1 MCTSVLIRQP
11 LWHTNETKKII
22 IIIIICHST
31 SFQTKHNIL
40 DSEDSPYYEIRGIT
54 FFFFFFKRNDKPLLL
69 VYSVRVTKHPT
80 LFSDLF
86 YDASC

>member
-11 LWHTNETKKII
+11 LWHTNETKK
-22 IIIIICHST
+22 ICHST

-40 DSEDSPYYEIRGIT
+40 DSEDSPYYEIKKKKKVIPL
-54 FFFFFFKRNDKPLLL
+54 KRNDKPLLL